1 MSARAAAL
9 AVSASLG
16 AALLAPGAAR
26 ACAVCAGQDS
36 AAVSWALLKGSAL
49 LSLTPLAMV
58 GLGVWILRRRAR
70 RLAAAR
76 PEGGQGHAPPAPAA
90 GPS

>member
-16 AALLAPGAAR
+16 AALLAPAAAR

-58 GLGVWILRRRAR
+58 GLAVWILRRRAR
-70 RLAAAR
+70 RLAAL
-76 PEGGQGHAPPAPAA
+76 PEAGQGHAPATPVA